1 MNHKLP
7 TLPLLILM
15 GAFVMAEDKPQS
27 LFEFTGADAAKDW
40 QPVNDGVV
48 GDVSEG
54 KFQITDMQT
63 VPNRM
68 YSREPRLPINSA
80 GI

>member
-1 MNHKLP
+1 
-7 TLPLLILM
+7 M

-63 VPNRM
+63 LPNRM
-68 YSREPRLPINSA
+68 RSREPRLPINST

>member
-40 QPVNDGVV
+40 QPVNDGVMV
-48 GDVSEG
+48 GVSGE
-54 KFQITDMQT
+54 KFQFTDKQT

-68 YSREPRLPINSA
+68 RSRESRPPGNSA